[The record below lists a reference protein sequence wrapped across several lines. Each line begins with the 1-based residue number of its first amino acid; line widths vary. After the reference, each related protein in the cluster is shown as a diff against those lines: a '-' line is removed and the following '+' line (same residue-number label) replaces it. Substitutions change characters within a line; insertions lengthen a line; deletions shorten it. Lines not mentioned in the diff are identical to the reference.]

1 MSMAFWLA
9 RGCGLT
15 LRQAADE
22 VREHGPGWLDLLTR
36 VEQWGERDQGD
47 PMLGVGIVWLSFEEG
62 QKQRRYRVMLGKLH
76 EIAAASTG
84 AYTLGF
90 VSIARARTALYANAK
105 DAGITLPKRLTVDP
119 RNKRAHEDWQ
129 RQIRAYQAA
138 AGARIARALLKA

>member
-76 EIAAASTG
+76 
-84 AYTLGF
+84 
-90 VSIARARTALYANAK
+90 
-105 DAGITLPKRLTVDP
+105 
-119 RNKRAHEDWQ
+119 
-129 RQIRAYQAA
+129 
-138 AGARIARALLKA
+138 